1 MGNPQ
6 EWILPDQIA
15 EWKLEPELASPI
27 PRRVVLKG
35 MFAAGEC
42 VSLTFLAAV
51 ALLTIWEG
59 MLVGV
64 LVMGCIVLGP
74 IVIFCERERRLSKVL
89 VSRGLAARGF
99 IVHREVPTG
108 EGFEVHFAIA
118 YDDDTRRARFYL
130 GISPPFGKRK
140 ERKPGETLTV
150 LYLPEAPNRAK
161 PYEDC
166 VYKAV

>member
-1 MGNPQ
+1 M
-6 EWILPDQIA
+6 
-15 EWKLEPELASPI
+15 
-27 PRRVVLKG
+27 KG
-35 MFAAGEC
+35 IFAVGEC

-74 IVIFCERERRLSKVL
+74 IVIFCERERRLSKAL
-89 VSRGLAARGF
+89 VSKGLAARGF
-99 IVHREVPTG
+99 IAQREFSTG
-108 EGFEVHFAIA
+108 EGMGVELVVAFDPDKDIGRV
-118 YDDDTRRARFYL
+118 RFYRSIDHIFHFSH
-130 GISPPFGKRK
+130 GSK
-140 ERKPGETLTV
+140 ERRPGDTLTL
-150 LYLPEAPNRAK
+150 LYLPEAPNGAK